1 MRRAK
6 WIVVVVFG
14 ALVFALTAQV
24 SMAKAAALGSCSD
37 QTFEQ
42 PFLPWADIASY
53 VLAPG
58 GTFESGTTAWSGGSI
73 VSGNEPYYIHAAGES
88 RSLSLKAGASTTSA
102 TMCAT
107 LLHPDL
113 RFVARASGL
122 LPLMSVEVLFP
133 DLSGDVQSVLVA
145 VVPGTSAWQPTLP
158 LPFLV
163 NATAALNP
171 DGTVPL
177 AFRFTALSGSWQVDD
192 VYVDPYKSG

>member
-6 WIVVVVFG
+6 WIAVLGFVS
-14 ALVFALTAQV
+14 LVFAATAQV
-24 SMAKAAALGSCSD
+24 SMAKDAALGSCSD

-42 PFLPWADIASY
+42 PFLHWADVANY
-53 VLAPG
+53 VLTPG
-58 GTFESGTTAWSGGSI
+58 GTFESGAPAWSGGSV

-88 RSLSLKAGASTTSA
+88 RSLSLKAGASATSA

-133 DLSGDVQSVLVA
+133 GLSGDVESLPVA
-145 VVPGTSAWQPTLP
+145 VIPGTSSWQPTLP

-163 NATAALNP
+163 NATALLSP
-171 DGTVPL
+171 DGTIPI
-177 AFRFTALSGSWQVDD
+177 AFRFTALSGSWQLDD

>member
-1 MRRAK
+1 MRTGK
-6 WIVVVVFG
+6 WIVTVG
-14 ALVFALTAQV
+14 LLSLVCGMTAQISV
-24 SMAKAAALGSCSD
+24 AGTTAFTSCSD
-37 QTFEQ
+37 QTLEQ
-42 PFLPWADIASY
+42 PFLPWADVANY

-58 GTFESGTTAWSGGSI
+58 GTFESGAPAWSGGSV

-88 RSLSLKAGASTTSA
+88 RSLSLKAGASATSG

-133 DLSGDVQSVLVA
+133 DLSGNVQSLLVA
-145 VVPGTSAWQPTLP
+145 VVPGTGAWQPTLP

-163 NATAALNP
+163 NATAALSP
-171 DGTVPL
+171 DGTIPL
-177 AFRFTALSGSWQVDD
+177 AFRFTAVSGSWQIDD
-192 VYVDPYKSG
+192 VYVDPYGDR